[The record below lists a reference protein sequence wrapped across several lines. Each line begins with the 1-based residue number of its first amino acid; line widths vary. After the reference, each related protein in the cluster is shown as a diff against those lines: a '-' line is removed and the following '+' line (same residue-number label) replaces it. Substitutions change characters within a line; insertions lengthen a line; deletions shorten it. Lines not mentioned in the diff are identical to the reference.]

1 MRLAHTLIR
10 MNDSPHRAIRRL
22 FVMNAA
28 TQCEMVNSFFR
39 MFGEQEIEEP
49 SSGTDRERI
58 EHLVRVYTERLKE
71 KVPKY
76 RLLPNDALIPDGIL
90 IALRKSLQDNQ

>member
-1 MRLAHTLIR
+1 
-10 MNDSPHRAIRRL
+10 
-22 FVMNAA
+22 MNAS
-28 TQCEMVNSFFR
+28 TQYDMVNSFFR
-39 MFGEQEIEEP
+39 MFGEPEIEEL

-58 EHLVRVYTERLKE
+58 EHLVRVYTDRLKE

-90 IALRKSLQDNQ
+90 IALRKALQDIQDNH